1 MITTVIIK
9 LNRLEMNHVTI
20 KKGDSINVE
29 AMTQLFMKSLIT
41 RQVFRIPLEE
51 RQAKDMLTAAY
62 KTEVLFRGRS
72 FIEDSY
78 TIKNISKIAS
88 ILTSERPKQ
97 GIMMCG
103 RCGNGK
109 TTMLYAIRAMVRF
122 LNDIGMFERNDMG
135 IVVKDAKEINVIS
148 RNVNDF
154 GKLIRTELLAIEDMG
169 KEPLEV
175 MVYGNVIA
183 PVQDI
188 IEYRY
193 DKRLFTFITTNLSPQ
208 EITQRYG
215 VRVGDRLKEMV
226 SKIVFENDS
235 YRQVIANQNRQKN
248 GSSTG

>member
-1 MITTVIIK
+1 
-9 LNRLEMNHVTI
+9 MNHVTI

-169 KEPLEV
+169 KESTEILEF
-175 MVYGNVIA
+175 GNISN
-183 PVQDI
+183 PVNDLL
-188 IEYRY
+188 EHRY
-193 DKRLFTFITTNLSPQ
+193 NSQLFTLITTNLTPK
-208 EITQRYG
+208 EIGSKYG
-215 VRVGDRLKEMV
+215 ARIADRLKEMLE
-226 SKIVFENDS
+226 IVVFTKEDS
-235 YRQVIANQNRQKN
+235 YRN
-248 GSSTG
+248 

>member
-88 ILTSERPKQ
+88 ILTAERPKQ

-169 KEPLEV
+169 KESTEILEF
-175 MVYGNVIA
+175 GNISN
-183 PVQDI
+183 PVNDLL
-188 IEYRY
+188 EHRY
-193 DKRLFTFITTNLSPQ
+193 NSQLFTLITTNLTPK
-208 EITQRYG
+208 EIGSKYG
-215 VRVGDRLKEMV
+215 ARIADRLKEMLE
-226 SKIVFENDS
+226 IVVFTKEDS
-235 YRQVIANQNRQKN
+235 YRN
-248 GSSTG
+248 

>member
-154 GKLIRTELLAIEDMG
+154 GKLIRTDLLAIEDMG
-169 KEPLEV
+169 KESTEILEF
-175 MVYGNVIA
+175 GNISN
-183 PVQDI
+183 PVNDLL
-188 IEYRY
+188 EHRY
-193 DKRLFTFITTNLSPQ
+193 NSQLFTLITTNLTPK
-208 EITQRYG
+208 EIGSKYG
-215 VRVGDRLKEMV
+215 ARIADRLKEMLE
-226 SKIVFENDS
+226 IVVFTKEDS
-235 YRQVIANQNRQKN
+235 YRN
-248 GSSTG
+248 

>member
-169 KEPLEV
+169 KESTEILEF
-175 MVYGNVIA
+175 GNISN
-183 PVQDI
+183 PVNDLL
-188 IEYRY
+188 EHRY
-193 DKRLFTFITTNLSPQ
+193 NSQLFTLITTNLTPK
-208 EITQRYG
+208 EIGSKYG
-215 VRVGDRLKEMV
+215 ARIADRLKEMLE
-226 SKIVFENDS
+226 IVVFTKEDS
-235 YRQVIANQNRQKN
+235 YRN
-248 GSSTG
+248 

>member
-1 MITTVIIK
+1 
-9 LNRLEMNHVTI
+9 
-20 KKGDSINVE
+20 
-29 AMTQLFMKSLIT
+29 MTQLFMKSLIT

-51 RQAKDMLTAAY
+51 RQAKDMLTSAY

-169 KEPLEV
+169 KESTEILEF
-175 MVYGNVIA
+175 GNISN
-183 PVQDI
+183 PVNDLL
-188 IEYRY
+188 EHRY
-193 DKRLFTFITTNLSPQ
+193 NSQLFTLITTNLTPK
-208 EITQRYG
+208 EIGSKYG
-215 VRVGDRLKEMV
+215 ARIADRLKEMLE
-226 SKIVFENDS
+226 IVVFTKEDS
-235 YRQVIANQNRQKN
+235 YRN
-248 GSSTG
+248 

>member
-1 MITTVIIK
+1 
-9 LNRLEMNHVTI
+9 
-20 KKGDSINVE
+20 
-29 AMTQLFMKSLIT
+29 MTQLFMKSLIT

-88 ILTSERPKQ
+88 ILTAERPKQ

-169 KEPLEV
+169 KESTEILEF
-175 MVYGNVIA
+175 GNISN
-183 PVQDI
+183 PVNDLL
-188 IEYRY
+188 EHRY
-193 DKRLFTFITTNLSPQ
+193 NSQLFTLITTNLTPK
-208 EITQRYG
+208 EIGSKYG
-215 VRVGDRLKEMV
+215 ARIADRLKEMLE
-226 SKIVFENDS
+226 IVVFTKEDS
-235 YRQVIANQNRQKN
+235 YRN
-248 GSSTG
+248 

>member
-1 MITTVIIK
+1 
-9 LNRLEMNHVTI
+9 
-20 KKGDSINVE
+20 
-29 AMTQLFMKSLIT
+29 MTQLFMKSLIT

-103 RCGNGK
+103 RCVNGK

-169 KEPLEV
+169 KESTEILEF
-175 MVYGNVIA
+175 GNISN
-183 PVQDI
+183 PVNDLL
-188 IEYRY
+188 EHRY
-193 DKRLFTFITTNLSPQ
+193 NSQLFTLITTNLTPK
-208 EITQRYG
+208 EIGSKYG
-215 VRVGDRLKEMV
+215 ARIADRLKEMLE
-226 SKIVFENDS
+226 IVVFTKEDS
-235 YRQVIANQNRQKN
+235 YRN
-248 GSSTG
+248 

>member
-1 MITTVIIK
+1 M
-9 LNRLEMNHVTI
+9 M
-20 KKGDSINVE
+20 
-29 AMTQLFMKSLIT
+29 QLFMKSLIT

-169 KEPLEV
+169 KESTEILEF
-175 MVYGNVIA
+175 GNISN
-183 PVQDI
+183 PVNDLL
-188 IEYRY
+188 EHRY
-193 DKRLFTFITTNLSPQ
+193 NSQLFTLITTNLTPK
-208 EITQRYG
+208 EIGSKYG
-215 VRVGDRLKEMV
+215 ARIADRLKEMLE
-226 SKIVFENDS
+226 IVVFTKEDS
-235 YRQVIANQNRQKN
+235 YRN
-248 GSSTG
+248 

>member
-1 MITTVIIK
+1 
-9 LNRLEMNHVTI
+9 
-20 KKGDSINVE
+20 
-29 AMTQLFMKSLIT
+29 MTQLFMKSLIT

-169 KEPLEV
+169 KESTEILEF
-175 MVYGNVIA
+175 GNISN
-183 PVQDI
+183 PVNDLL
-188 IEYRY
+188 EHRY
-193 DKRLFTFITTNLSPQ
+193 NSQLFTLITTNLTPK
-208 EITQRYG
+208 EIGSKYG
-215 VRVGDRLKEMV
+215 ARIADRLKEMLE
-226 SKIVFENDS
+226 IVVFTKEDS
-235 YRQVIANQNRQKN
+235 YRN
-248 GSSTG
+248 